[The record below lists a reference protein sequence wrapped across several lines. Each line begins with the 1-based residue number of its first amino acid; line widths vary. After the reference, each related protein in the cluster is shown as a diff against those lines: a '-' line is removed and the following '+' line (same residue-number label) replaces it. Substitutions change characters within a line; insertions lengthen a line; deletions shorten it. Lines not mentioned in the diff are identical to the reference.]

1 MTDNDKCADLAT
13 MNMGCMCT
21 HSFEA
26 FYPKLIEGW
35 SLLLVSSAGISGQIN
50 PNEGHPL
57 PDSHKLTLR
66 VTSQYGNTLHSADHQ
81 DSGQFS
87 FAAAEAGSYMTC
99 FFAPDHK
106 PETSLT
112 VDFDWRTGVSAQDWS
127 NVAKKGSVE
136 LKHSTMLI
144 GRVVANGIGAEEN
157 VGYCYYHSWGNVPSS
172 FKVSYYF
179 SAAILKTKNENSF
192 ETVLDAQH
200 LFSERKKCR
209 SSTNQ
214 HTKMTVFTLLSIVI
228 CLLVAG
234 MQLWHLKT
242 FFEKKKLI

>member
-1 MTDNDKCADLAT
+1 MKTRTGAQWSEH
-13 MNMGCMCT
+13 
-21 HSFEA
+21 HSPGQWTLA

-35 SLLLVSSAGISGQIN
+35 SLSLVSSAGISGQIN

-136 LKHSTMLI
+136 LMELGLKKMLDTVTTIHGEMFHLHLKEEEMQELNKST
-144 GRVVANGIGAEEN
+144 
-157 VGYCYYHSWGNVPSS
+157 S
-172 FKVSYYF
+172 
-179 SAAILKTKNENSF
+179 
-192 ETVLDAQH
+192 
-200 LFSERKKCR
+200 
-209 SSTNQ
+209 
-214 HTKMTVFTLLSIVI
+214 TKMTVFTLLSIVI